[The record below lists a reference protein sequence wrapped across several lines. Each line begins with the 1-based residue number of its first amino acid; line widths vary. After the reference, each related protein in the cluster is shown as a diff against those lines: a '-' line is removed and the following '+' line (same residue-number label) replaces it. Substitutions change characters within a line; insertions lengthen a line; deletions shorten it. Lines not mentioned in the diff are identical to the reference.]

1 MATTAPTDASNGQTR
16 GPSPWAN
23 KYRGVRNIHPLKHF
37 LPKTATNVFYIQA
50 TVEDLDPPP
59 ALSTSPYTPLSAALM
74 AAYERDYTHL
84 TVLSPTD
91 KSLLGYISIP
101 HLQSLLKAGT
111 VKDSDPVENAMIKF
125 KRKGKKYR
133 LITMETPLEELERFF
148 EGEGLKGE
156 EQDFAVV
163 TDGGRR
169 FVLGVATKEDLV
181 KFLDRR
187 PF

>member
-1 MATTAPTDASNGQTR
+1 MAAATR
-16 GPSPWAN
+16 TSTGDPREKSPWAN
-23 KYRGVRNIHPLKHF
+23 KYRG
-37 LPKTATNVFYIQA
+37 A

-59 ALSTSPYTPLSAALM
+59 ALSTSPHSPISHALM

-84 TVLSPTD
+84 TVLSPED

-101 HLQSLLKAGT
+101 HLQSLLKNGT
-111 VKDSDPVENAMIKF
+111 VKDSDPVEKAMIKF

-133 LITMETPLEELERFF
+133 LITMETRLEELEGFF
-148 EGEGLKGE
+148 EGEGSGE
-156 EQDFAVV
+156 KQEFAVV
-163 TDGGRR
+163 TDFGRR

-181 KFLDRR
+181 KFLERR